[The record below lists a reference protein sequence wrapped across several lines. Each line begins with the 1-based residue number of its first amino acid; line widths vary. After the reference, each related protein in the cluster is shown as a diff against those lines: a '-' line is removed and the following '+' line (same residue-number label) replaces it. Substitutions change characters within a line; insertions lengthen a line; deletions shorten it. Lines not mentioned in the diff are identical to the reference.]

1 MFLRRRKT
9 RDRDVERELL
19 SHLDLEAAEQRV
31 TGMSQEQARSAARRA
46 LGNVTLIAE
55 EIREMGTWTP
65 MEHLWQDL
73 RHGMRTLRK
82 SPGFTL
88 AAVLT
93 LALGIG
99 ANAAM
104 FSIVNGL
111 LLKPLD
117 LDGAGR
123 LIEVFSRDPLG
134 QRSWVSQADLDDWR
148 AAAHSFSS
156 LASWVPQ
163 SVNLTGL
170 EQPERI
176 LGTFVSSNFFSTLG
190 ASPAIGRGFAPGED
204 RIGGARV
211 AVISDGLWHSR
222 FGSTRSIL
230 GTTAE
235 FNGEPYTIV
244 GVLPPSFVFPF
255 ADADVY
261 LPAFEYPNYSLNRA
275 QTNCAVIGRLRDGVS
290 IDAARAEM
298 TTVASHLAAS
308 YPATNK
314 GRGAEVVSLQEDL
327 ISDLRPGV
335 VALFGAVGLVLLIGC
350 ANVASLFIA
359 RIMARKREHAV
370 RIALGAGR
378 MRLISHLLTEALL
391 LAACGGGLGVLLTVR
406 SVPAIAPV
414 IAVYLPSGIAIT
426 VDRSVLGFTFALSIG
441 AALLVAAI
449 PAFQAW
455 NPMPLRAG
463 RGAAAG
469 RHAARNV
476 LVAAEI
482 ALALV
487 LSVGAGLMI
496 RSFSELGRAAPGFDT
511 HHLMTLAYR
520 VPRNKYPTGAQQ
532 VQFHREVVERIKAI
546 PGVLSATSVR
556 AVPLGGNGNTG
567 DFFLTDRPEPPP
579 AERPQALLN
588 FADPDFFATM
598 RIPVLQGRTFTSHDG
613 PAAPSV
619 IIINQ
624 TLAKRYFDGRNPI
637 GQHLRIPAL
646 QQTAQIVGVV
656 GDVKQFTL
664 RDPATPQ
671 IYGSLAQNPFVFTS
685 LAVRTKG
692 DPTKMVNAIRAAI
705 WGVDKDQPVWSIHTF
720 DEIIASQSRLRGLMT
735 TMLGGYAG
743 FALLL
748 ASIGVFGVVSYTV
761 SQRVP
766 EIGVRMAL
774 GARRRDVVLLILRQ
788 GMFMAAIGI
797 GAGVPAALWLSRYV
811 RTLLFAVSP
820 NDPFVYISAIG
831 VLATVSAA
839 ACLLPARR
847 AAKTDPMVSLR
858 CE

>member
-598 RIPVLQGRTFTSHDG
+598 RIPVLQGRTFTSHDD
-613 PAAPSV
+613 PAVPSV

>member
-1 MFLRRRKT
+1 MFLRRRKA
-9 RDRDVERELL
+9 RYRDVERELL
-19 SHLDLEAAEQRV
+19 SHLDLEANEQRD
-31 TGMSQEQARSAARRA
+31 TGMSQEQARSAARRVF
-46 LGNVTLIAE
+46 GNVTLIAE
-55 EIREMGTWTP
+55 EIREMGAWGP
-65 MEHLWQDL
+65 MEYLLQDL
-73 RHGMRTLRK
+73 RYGMRTLRK

-99 ANAAM
+99 ANSAM

-111 LLKPLD
+111 LLKPLA
-117 LDGAGR
+117 LDGTGR
-123 LIEVFSRDPLG
+123 LIEVFSRDPQG
-134 QRSWVSQADLDDWR
+134 QRVWVSQADLDDWR

-163 SVNLTGL
+163 SVNLTGR

-190 ASPAIGRGFAPGED
+190 ASPAMGRAFAPGED
-204 RIGGARV
+204 RSGGARV
-211 AVISDGLWHSR
+211 AVISNGLWRSR
-222 FGSTRSIL
+222 FGSTGSIV
-230 GTTAE
+230 GTSAE
-235 FNGEPYTIV
+235 FNGESYTIV

-255 ADADVY
+255 FDADVY
-261 LPAFEYPNYSLNRA
+261 LPAFAYPNYSLDRA
-275 QTNCAVIGRLRDGVS
+275 RTNCAVIGRLRDGVS
-290 IDAARAEM
+290 IGAARAEM
-298 TTVASHLAAS
+298 NTVASHLAAS

-314 GRGAEVVSLQEDL
+314 GRGTEIVSLKEDL
-327 ISDLRPGV
+327 IADLRPSV
-335 VALFGAVGLVLLIGC
+335 IALAGAVALVLLIGC
-350 ANVASLFIA
+350 ANVASLLIA
-359 RIMARKREHAV
+359 RMVARDRERAV

-378 MRLISHLLTEALL
+378 VRLMSHLLTEALL
-391 LAACGGGLGVLLTVR
+391 LAACGGGLGSLLTFW
-406 SVPAIAPV
+406 SVPAIAAL
-414 IAVYLPSGIAIT
+414 IAVYLPYGIAIA
-426 VDRSVLGFTFALSIG
+426 VDRSVLGFTLGVSIG

-463 RGAAAG
+463 RGAAAA
-469 RHAARNV
+469 RHGARSL
-476 LVAAEI
+476 LVAVEI

-487 LSVGAGLMI
+487 LSIGAGLMI
-496 RSFSELGRAAPGFDT
+496 RSFSELGRTAPGFDT
-511 HHLMTLAYR
+511 QNLLTLAYR

-532 VQFHREVVERIKAI
+532 VQFHREVVERIQAI
-546 PGVLSATSVR
+546 PGILSASSVR

-567 DFFLTDRPEPPP
+567 DFMLTDRPEPPP

-588 FADPDFFATM
+588 FADPDFFSTM
-598 RIPVLQGRTFTSHDG
+598 RIPLLQGRAFTGHDD
-613 PAAPSV
+613 PAAPYV

-624 TLAKRYFDGRNPI
+624 TLARRYFDGRNPI
-637 GQHLRIPAL
+637 GQHLRIPSL

-656 GDVKQFTL
+656 ADVKQFTL

-692 DPTKMVNAIRAAI
+692 DPTKVVNEIRAAI
-705 WGVDKDQPVWSIHTF
+705 WGVDKDQPVWSVHTF
-720 DEIIASQSRLRGLMT
+720 NEILRSQSRLRGLMT
-735 TMLGGYAG
+735 TMLGAYAA

-774 GARRRDVVLLILRQ
+774 GARRADVVLLILRQ

-797 GAGVPAALWLSRYV
+797 GAGLPAALWLSRYV
-811 RTLLFAVSP
+811 RTLLYAVTP
-820 NDPFVYISAIG
+820 NDPLVYMSAIG
-831 VLATVSAA
+831 VLAAVSAA

-847 AAKTDPMVSLR
+847 AANTDPMASLR